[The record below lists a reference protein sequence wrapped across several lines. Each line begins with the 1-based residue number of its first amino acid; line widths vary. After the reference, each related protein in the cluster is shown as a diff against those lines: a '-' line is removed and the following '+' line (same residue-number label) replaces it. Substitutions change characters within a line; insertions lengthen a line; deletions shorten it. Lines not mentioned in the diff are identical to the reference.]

1 MVDTVDVGWF
11 LGDIESQPQNLML
24 RCSSVS
30 YVPNDV
36 AILWLTS
43 LQFVE
48 YWASTLYVGEIF

>member
-11 LGDIESQPQNLML
+11 LGDIESQPQNFML

>member
-1 MVDTVDVGWF
+1 VVDTVDVGWF

>member
-30 YVPNDV
+30 YVPNGV